1 MAIFTLDN
9 VRISAIAAAV
19 PAARE
24 KNSEYS
30 AVSEQ
35 ERALLIK
42 TTGVEERRIAASG
55 LTASDLCAAAADEL
69 ITKCAVDRKE
79 IGLLVFV
86 SQSGDYY
93 LPATA
98 ALLQHRLG
106 LSTRTIAFDVGLGC
120 SGYVYGLA
128 ITASLMRTF
137 GLQKALLLA
146 GDVSSITLSPDDKS
160 TYPLFGDAGSATLLE
175 AGHTGAPW
183 HFNLS
188 TDGSGANAIIIP
200 DGGTRN
206 KVSESSFL
214 VEPVAE
220 GIKRNR
226 LNLVLDGPEIF
237 SFAVRE
243 VPASI
248 RELAGQT
255 GQNPEDFDYFV
266 MHQANRL
273 INETIRKK
281 LAMPAEK
288 VPYSIDQ
295 FGNTSSASIPLTMAV
310 RLRSELESSSLKLLL
325 SGFGVGLSWG
335 TAFLHTNEVICLPL
349 LEIAVN
355 DGQLPRP

>member
-1 MAIFTLDN
+1 MTIFSLDN
-9 VRISAIAAAV
+9 TRISAIAAAV

-42 TTGVEERRIAASG
+42 TTGVEERRIANGG

-69 ITKCAVDRKE
+69 ITKCEVDKKE

-106 LSTRTIAFDVGLGC
+106 LPTGTIAFDVGLGC

-137 GLQKALLLA
+137 GLKKALLLA

-175 AGHTGAPW
+175 THHSDVPW
-183 HFNLS
+183 HFSLS

-206 KVSESSFL
+206 KVSENSFIA
-214 VEPVAE
+214 EPIAE

-226 LNLVLDGPEIF
+226 LNLILDGPEIF

-248 RELAGQT
+248 RELSEQT
-255 GQNPEDFDYFV
+255 GQDPEDFDYFV

-295 FGNTSSASIPLTMAV
+295 YGNTSSASIPLTMV
-310 RLRSELESSSLKLLL
+310 TKLSSMLGSSPLKLLI

-335 TAFLHTNEVICLPL
+335 TAFLHTNKVKCLPL
-349 LEIAVN
+349 LEIASN
-355 DGQLPRP
+355 DRQLPRP